1 MTSVR
6 LEVRKGFQ
14 GMTSD
19 GWLMTEQA
27 GVETP
32 TLTMMQEQQ
41 IT

>member
-1 MTSVR
+1 
-6 LEVRKGFQ
+6 
-14 GMTSD
+14 MTSD

-41 IT
+41 ITQDPMKSISQTWTKT